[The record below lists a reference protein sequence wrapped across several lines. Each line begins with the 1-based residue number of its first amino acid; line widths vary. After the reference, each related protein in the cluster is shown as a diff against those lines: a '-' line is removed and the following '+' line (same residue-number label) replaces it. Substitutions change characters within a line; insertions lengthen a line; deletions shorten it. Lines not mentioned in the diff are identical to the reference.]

1 MPNHRTCSAS
11 TRACRVHTHVNTVK
25 KPVSL
30 FFAAVALSVSAYA
43 QQSQDPD
50 FAKSVKEW
58 TTRPEFLSP
67 LTDHLPKSTTIP
79 SPKDV
84 LGYYIGTP
92 KILPRPADLY
102 RYCRALESATKRVK
116 VIPIGRPDEGRDQMI
131 VAIGDE

>member
-1 MPNHRTCSAS
+1 MQ
-11 TRACRVHTHVNTVK
+11 
-25 KPVSL
+25 KPFLL
-30 FFAAVALSVSAYA
+30 FIAAAAAAFA

-92 KILPRPADLY
+92 KKLTHTADLY
-102 RYCRALESATKRVK
+102 RYYRALESSTKRVK
-116 VIPIGRPDEGRDQMI
+116 VIPIGRTDEGREQMI
-131 VAIGDE
+131 VAIGDEE